1 MFGFLK
7 EKLKNAIKG
16 IGDKIIGKKE
26 EKPVLEKILPKKEAE
41 EKKIT
46 EKAEER
52 LKKVHEKTK
61 IEEKEEEVKEQLEIE
76 EARKEAEFKET
87 EEEEAK
93 EIEKPAEEIEEVKE
107 VVEEKKGF
115 FQKIKEAVVEKTIND
130 SDFEKIFE
138 PIHMVLLENN
148 VALEVVELIEENL
161 KKDTIGKKVSRQK
174 LAETIRNSIVR
185 SIETVLIEPDIEK
198 FWAKIKEKKPC
209 KIMFIGVNGVGKT
222 LAVAKL
228 ANLFQKKGLKCV
240 LAASDTFRAASIEQ
254 LQEHADNLN
263 VKMIKH
269 QYGSDAAAVAF
280 DAVKYAEQKNLD
292 VVLIDTAGRQQI
304 NVNLMEE
311 MKKIARVSKPD
322 LVIFC
327 ADSLTG
333 NDAVEQARKFNE
345 AVAFD
350 YSILNKADVDQKGG
364 AILSVAYITKKPVLF
379 LGTGQ
384 EYDKLEFFKKEDIIQ
399 KLGL

>member
-7 EKLKNAIKG
+7 EKLKKTIQG
-16 IGDKIIGKKE
+16 IGEKIIGKKE
-26 EKPVLEKILPKKEAE
+26 EKPVLEKIMPVKEKQEKEVFERAE
-41 EKKIT
+41 K
-46 EKAEER
+46 R
-52 LKKVHEKTK
+52 LEKVHEER
-61 IEEKEEEVKEQLEIE
+61 IEVPEEIKEEVHEVKEEETVK
-76 EARKEAEFKET
+76 
-87 EEEEAK
+87 
-93 EIEKPAEEIEEVKE
+93 
-107 VVEEKKGF
+107 EKKGF
-115 FQKIKEAVVEKTIND
+115 LQKIKEAVAEKTIND

-161 KKDTIGKKVSRQK
+161 KNDLVGKKVSRQK
-174 LAETIRNSIVR
+174 LSDSIKDSIVK
-185 SIETVLIEPDIEK
+185 SIEGVLIEPETNEFWEK
-198 FWAKIKEKKPC
+198 VKKNKPC
-209 KIMFIGVNGVGKT
+209 KIMFMGVNGVGKT
-222 LAVAKL
+222 LAVAKI
-228 ANLFQKKGLKCV
+228 ANLMKKKGLKCV

-254 LQEHADNLN
+254 LQEHADNID
-263 VKMIKH
+263 VKVIKH

-280 DAVKYAEQKNLD
+280 DAVKYAEQKGLD
-292 VVLIDTAGRQQI
+292 VVLIDTAGRQQV

-311 MKKIARVSKPD
+311 MKKIARVNKPD
-322 LVIFC
+322 IVIFC
-327 ADSLTG
+327 ADSMTG

-345 AVAFD
+345 AVSFD

-384 EYDKLEFFKKEDIIQ
+384 EYDKLEFFRKDDILQ